1 MCNALCLLRTYNM
14 LSIMADFCATNV
26 VYLYKTLVNA
36 YSVKTYLLFER
47 IESPYNRSDV
57 HLGSASS
64 ALPLWYYREDT
75 RTFNE
80 WSLEYTENKRS
91 EIPILSMAI
100 TDGERILHDLTE
112 YMESVRVFH
121 STGAI
126 PSIAHI
132 LGAWSLSSGIVLN
145 PSNNYFVT
153 VITSTADTLT
163 FPMTS
168 TRYLNLAIAPE
179 PEAEAE
185 ATPEIQST

>member
-1 MCNALCLLRTYNM
+1 M
-14 LSIMADFCATNV
+14 LSIMTDFCVTNV
-26 VYLYKTLVNA
+26 AYLYKTLVDA

-47 IESPYNRSDV
+47 MVSPYNRSDV

-100 TDGERILHDLTE
+100 TDGERILHDLTD

-145 PSNNYFVT
+145 PTNNYFVT
-153 VITSTADTLT
+153 VITSTADTVTL
-163 FPMTS
+163 PMTDVK
-168 TRYLNLAIAPE
+168 YLNVAIAAE
-179 PEAEAE
+179 PEAL
-185 ATPEIQST
+185 IQST